1 MNKDKK
7 QAYVVFA
14 IFIGLPLLIFIIRDL
29 YIKNKT
35 KNEGIE
41 VIAKYDSVQRL
52 PKRSY
57 YYFSYYLKGK
67 KISTCN
73 SGLKKLFEPNRITV
87 IPNKFYWA
95 KFNPKHP
102 EVIIVN
108 QDKEVTDTTLILQAG
123 FSQKDI
129 EKMLTED

>member
-73 SGLKKLFEPNRITV
+73 SGLKKLF
-87 IPNKFYWA
+87 
-95 KFNPKHP
+95 
-102 EVIIVN
+102 IVN
-108 QDKEVTDTTLILQAG
+108 QG
-123 FSQKDI
+123 FDDEMIVEQSKKSYNFI
-129 EKMLTED
+129 E

>member
-1 MNKDKK
+1 
-7 QAYVVFA
+7 
-14 IFIGLPLLIFIIRDL
+14 LIFIIRDL
-29 YIKNKT
+29 YIKNTT
-35 KNEGIE
+35 KNKGIE

-73 SGLKKLFEPNRITV
+73 SGLKKIFEPNRITV

-95 KFNPKHP
+95 KFNPNHP
-102 EVIIVN
+102 DVINVN
-108 QDKEVTDTTLILQAG
+108 QEQEVTDTTLILRAG
-123 FSQKDI
+123 FSRKDI
-129 EKMLTED
+129 EKTLSED